1 MKVVVISNKLKK
13 TTLKTNQNCNAE
25 AYETEAIHL
34 LGMYEVPTISCSAVL
49 T

>member
-13 TTLKTNQNCNAE
+13 LHLKLTRIVTLE

-34 LGMYEVPTISCSAVL
+34 LGMYEVKTISCSAVL
-49 T
+49 I